1 MRRNKNLLALSAMIA
16 MAFAASNA
24 SAALSLGS
32 QTLSSPSLPV
42 IETVPEVTDT
52 STVTEAAN
60 LTTLTEPVISNTLIS
75 EPMVPEIIPETTST
89 ESLVSQTPVAIPDIT
104 EVLQSSSDPLAI
116 LGDTSA
122 LQPVS
127 LGALEPVTSGSLLSD
142 VPLTISGPAGLEL
155 DASNLLNGQLSLSL
169 LGLSLNVDLY
179 GNVSPVPEPSSYAM
193 LFVGL
198 LGLGLARRRLGSN
211 PQL

>member
-24 SAALSLGS
+24 NAALSLGS
-32 QTLSSPSLPV
+32 QTLPSLPV
-42 IETVPEVTDT
+42 IETVPEVTNT
-52 STVTEAAN
+52 GTVTEAAN
-60 LTTLTEPVISNTLIS
+60 LTTLTEPVISNLIS
-75 EPMVPEIIPETTST
+75 EPMVPEIIPETIST

-104 EVLQSSSDPLAI
+104 EVLASSSDPLAV

-198 LGLGLARRRLGSN
+198 LGLGLARRRLSST